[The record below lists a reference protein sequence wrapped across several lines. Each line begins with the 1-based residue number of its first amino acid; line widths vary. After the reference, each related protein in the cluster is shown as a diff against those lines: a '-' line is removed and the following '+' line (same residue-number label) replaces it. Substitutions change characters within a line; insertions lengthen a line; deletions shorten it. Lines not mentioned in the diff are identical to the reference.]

1 MGEKEG
7 FKKQIVTPVSP
18 SQTAEREETTRWE
31 VKAESDLYWLK
42 TAARLSLSLRRL
54 AGKAIFIPIFP
65 IFQIPKKSKSLLS
78 LSILIS
84 SDL

>member
-18 SQTAEREETTRWE
+18 SQTAEREETTWWE
-31 VKAESDLYWLK
+31 VKAESDLYWWK

-54 AGKAIFIPIFP
+54 AGKA
-65 IFQIPKKSKSLLS
+65 
-78 LSILIS
+78 
-84 SDL
+84 